1 MKISFLHFRFFNSQD
16 FPLIIMDTIH
26 EVCLYVGWSFFV
38 HSLVRY
44 LNRFHF
50 ISATAIIS
58 GWVWL
63 NRNSINITLHIDCV
77 HCTWSQFLCASFSFF
92 VYELWYDVWGSTMRM
107 GVMFN
112 SRATFQQ
119 RRKSNVRFLPL
130 FRSISRSLSLS
141 LSNCIASINVFEYRR
156 FSEEEH
162 TSETIR
168 HTTIVNIHYT
178 HQIVEQIEWASK
190 AHSKR
195 ATSLTVAIHSHTPC
209 LDF

>member
-1 MKISFLHFRFFNSQD
+1 
-16 FPLIIMDTIH
+16 
-26 EVCLYVGWSFFV
+26 
-38 HSLVRY
+38 
-44 LNRFHF
+44 
-50 ISATAIIS
+50 
-58 GWVWL
+58 
-63 NRNSINITLHIDCV
+63 
-77 HCTWSQFLCASFSFF
+77 
-92 VYELWYDVWGSTMRM
+92 MRM

-130 FRSISRSLSLS
+130 FRSIFRSLS

-178 HQIVEQIEWASK
+178 HQIVEQIE
-190 AHSKR
+190 
-195 ATSLTVAIHSHTPC
+195 
-209 LDF
+209 